1 MHTFH
6 RAVRALLV
14 ASIVIFLSLAGKA
27 ADAVKPLRVLMVCG
41 GCCHDYEHQ
50 KHILS
55 DGISARA
62 NVEFTIV
69 HEGNDRTNRVSI
81 YERPNWWKGFDV
93 ILHNECFGFVD
104 DNAFIENITAAHKAG
119 VPAVMLH
126 CSEHSYRMGKTDEWR
141 KLLGISSFSHEKRHD
156 LEVKVVNAGHPVMK
170 GFPAEWSDKDDEL
183 YKNEKLWP
191 NMVPL
196 AKAYGVETKKDHVCI
211 WLNRYENARVFV
223 TTLGH
228 QNATMQ
234 SDIYLDLV
242 TRGLLWACDKLDSN
256 GNPKPGYG
264 LKK

>member
-1 MHTFH
+1 
-6 RAVRALLV
+6 
-14 ASIVIFLSLAGKA
+14 
-27 ADAVKPLRVLMVCG
+27 
-41 GCCHDYEHQ
+41 
-50 KHILS
+50 
-55 DGISARA
+55 
-62 NVEFTIV
+62 
-69 HEGNDRTNRVSI
+69 
-81 YERPNWWKGFDV
+81 
-93 ILHNECFGFVD
+93 
-104 DNAFIENITAAHKAG
+104 
-119 VPAVMLH
+119 
-126 CSEHSYRMGKTDEWR
+126 
-141 KLLGISSFSHEKRHD
+141 
-156 LEVKVVNAGHPVMK
+156 MK

-256 GNPKPGYG
+256 GSPKPGYG
-264 LKK
+264 PKK